1 MISEYFKAAVRN
13 VGRRKLFGF
22 ISVIGL
28 GSGFAV
34 ATMIGIFLQF
44 ETSFDTMHK
53 DHERMYRYNW
63 INVGSGAHFATFFN
77 TLSPEIAAAIPEKIE
92 ANTRL
97 ATGEELV
104 TIGENTNYEVISFV
118 DPNWFEFFSYGDVYG
133 DANAAI
139 QGTRNAVITRA
150 AAVKFF
156 GSEAAVGR
164 TFTID
169 GNQDFTVAA
178 VIENN
183 HANSHLTSNVFVNM
197 ELLPVIWGWAGIWE
211 SQGSDQLYH
220 YVKLTPGTTPSEVED
235 YAVQHVVNNRFENA
249 NEWLRVPLQP
259 ITDIHFNTELQNEMT
274 VQDTILGTVK
284 TQRRSSDVYV
294 FIIVAVLTL
303 AIAAFNFMN
312 LQIVQ
317 ISNRLREVGVRKIL
331 GASSRNISAQF
342 MLETFLL
349 SFLALFTGLVIAEIS
364 LPFFGNLVGAELP
377 TGAVFSP
384 TILLILGASTILVT
398 GMAGAYPSLMASR
411 LVPALALQGEIAKNV
426 GPAKVR
432 TGLVLMQFSMA
443 TGLIIASGVI
453 GSQINFAFSKP
464 LGFDATG
471 VVTVTTSTSIARQSY
486 PAMKQQLE
494 RAPSIEAVSYAN
506 IIPSQDLFNGWS
518 FSIDPDDPEATLS
531 TRLINMGYGSFE
543 ILGMEIV
550 AGRSFNEAFP
560 SDEGANPSPE
570 NPHISAG
577 LILNETAAKS
587 AGWTNP
593 ADAIGKILVSTYSR
607 GGIDY
612 RHDYTVVGVVK
623 DAHYRSI
630 RSPIAPLSYMLQD
643 GARQMIIKI
652 DPAREQEA
660 LATIDATWQQL
671 VPGIPIRRS
680 IQADD
685 YARFYSGENRTFS
698 LIIGFAAIAVA
709 IACIGLYGLTAYM
722 VERRV
727 KEVGIRKVLGA
738 TVAQIVAL
746 LSWDYTKLVI
756 VASIVVWPFVW
767 WLMLDWLSDFAY
779 RADMEIS
786 LFVTASLLTLLLAAI
801 TTSLRTMAAARA
813 NPINALR
820 SD

>member
-1 MISEYFKAAVRN
+1 MIGEYIKAAIRN

-22 ISVIGL
+22 ISVMSL

-44 ETSFDTMHK
+44 ETSFDTTHK
-53 DHERMYRYNW
+53 DHERMYRLNW
-63 INVGSGAHFATFFN
+63 VNIGSGAHFATFFN

-92 ANTRL
+92 AHTRI

-104 TIGENTNYEVISFV
+104 TIGDKTNYEVVSFV
-118 DPNWFEFFSYGDVYG
+118 DPSWFEFFSFANVHG

-139 QGTRNAVITRA
+139 QGARNAVITRA

-156 GSEAAVGR
+156 GTETAIGR
-164 TFTID
+164 VFTID
-169 GNQDFTVAA
+169 GDQDFTVAA
-178 VIENN
+178 VVENN
-183 HANSHLTSNVFVNM
+183 HANSHLTANVFINM
-197 ELLPVIWGWAGIWE
+197 ELLPVIWGWPNMWE

-220 YVKLTPGTTPSEVED
+220 YVKLSLGKAPAEVED
-235 YAVQHVVNNRFENA
+235 YAVQHVVNNRFDNA
-249 NEWLRVPLQP
+249 AEWLRVPLQP
-259 ITDIHFNTELQNEMT
+259 ITDIHFNTELQNEMS
-274 VQDTILGTVK
+274 VQDSILGTVK
-284 TQRRSSDVYV
+284 TQRRTSDVYI

-331 GASSRNISAQF
+331 GASGRNISTQF
-342 MLETFLL
+342 MTETFLL
-349 SFLALFTGLVIAEIS
+349 SFLALFSGLVIAEVG
-364 LPFFGNLVGAELP
+364 LPFFGSLVGAELP
-377 TGAVFSP
+377 SGTVFSP
-384 TILLILGASTILVT
+384 TILLILGASTVLVT
-398 GMAGAYPSLMASR
+398 AMAGAYPSIIAAK
-411 LVPALALQGEIAKNV
+411 LVPARALQGEVAKNV

-453 GSQINFAFSKP
+453 GSQVNFAFSKP

-471 VVTVTTSTSIARQSY
+471 VVTVTASGSVARQSF

-494 RAPSIEAVSYAN
+494 RNPAIEAVSYAN

-518 FSIDPDDPEATLS
+518 FSVDPDDPEATLS
-531 TRLINMGYGSFE
+531 TRVINMGYGSFE
-543 ILGMEIV
+543 ILGMEMA
-550 AGRSFNEAFP
+550 AGRSFSEAFP
-560 SDEGANPSPE
+560 GDEGANPSPE
-570 NPHISAG
+570 NPHVSAG

-587 AGWTNP
+587 AGWSDPN
-593 ADAIGKILVSTYSR
+593 DAIGNILVSTYNR
-607 GGIDY
+607 GGVDY

-643 GARQMIIKI
+643 GSRQMIIKI

-660 LATIDATWQQL
+660 LTAIDATWQRL
-671 VPGIPIRRS
+671 VPDTPIRRS

-685 YARFYSGENRTFS
+685 YAKFYSGENRTFS

-738 TVAQIVAL
+738 TVAQIVTL

-756 VASIVVWPFVW
+756 VASVVVWPFVW
-767 WLMLDWLSDFAY
+767 WLMLDWLSGFAY
-779 RADMEIS
+779 RADLEIS

-820 SD
+820 SE